1 MDNLNSPEYLMKI
14 KNQVIENLRRTA
26 HAPSVQLI
34 DVPRDPEGFDDEAD
48 AILDDLDEDENKD
61 QRYTKRRRDKYIEKD
76 GELDDSEDE
85 GFGQDLGVSRHKS
98 KRRNLMTDY
107 PNPHAVPDDEEVVAA
122 AARARSRSQNSD
134 GNEENGVAIAAHG
147 STHSSS
153 TNPDESGASTPKS
166 VNESLP
172 ADDTTMQDADI
183 EMGDDAAPPTTNGT
197 HVTTEGPQEA
207 TPPASPQEVAAA
219 PPLPSSTAAE
229 LGNDAMD
236 EGDTLDDPE
245 LEKENGIMERE
256 QEDVSAEKATE
267 IAERSEEP

>member
-1 MDNLNSPEYLMKI
+1 MDNANSPEYLMKI

-26 HAPSVQLI
+26 HAPSVQMT

-76 GELDDSEDE
+76 GELDESDDED
-85 GFGQDLGVSRHKS
+85 FGQDVGVSRHKS

-107 PNPHAVPDDEEVVAA
+107 PNRHAVADDEEVVAA
-122 AARARSRSQNSD
+122 ARARARSENSD
-134 GNEENGVAIAAHG
+134 GNEENGLALATNG
-147 STHSSS
+147 SANSSS

-166 VNESLP
+166 RNESLP
-172 ADDTTMQDADI
+172 AEDIAMQNADVEMADDST
-183 EMGDDAAPPTTNGT
+183 PPITNGT
-197 HVTTEGPQEA
+197 HLAAEGPQEA
-207 TPPASPQEVAAA
+207 TPPASPPEIAAA
-219 PPLPSSTAAE
+219 PSLPSSTAAD

-245 LEKENGIMERE
+245 LGKENGIMERE
-256 QEDVSAEKATE
+256 QEDISAEKATE
-267 IAERSEEP
+267 IVERSEEA